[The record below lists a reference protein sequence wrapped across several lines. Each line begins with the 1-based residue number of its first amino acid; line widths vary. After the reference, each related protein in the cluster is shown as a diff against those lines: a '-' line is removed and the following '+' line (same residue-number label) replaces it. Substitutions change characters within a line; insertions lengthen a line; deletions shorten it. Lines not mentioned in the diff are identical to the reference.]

1 VLAGNGTHSVFVDK
15 GSGVQFES
23 NTRDGV
29 IYDGTLNVSNLV
41 ANGLTATGADRK
53 SASPSRPV
61 RVHVLAMS
69 DPGHRTGL

>member
-1 VLAGNGTHSVFVDK
+1 VFVDK

-29 IYDGTLNVSNLV
+29 IYDGTLNVSNYSALLV

-53 SASPSRPV
+53 SASRSRP
-61 RVHVLAMS
+61 S
-69 DPGHRTGL
+69 F